1 MNKGCSLCWRR
12 REDGSEYCTYH
23 LAAQKNLIKAFR
35 DWQEAL
41 EVEWMDF
48 LASVVARQES
58 GEWVRDVA
66 HHFLERGEDRS

>member
-23 LAAQKNLIKAFR
+23 LTAQKNLLKAFR

-41 EVEWMDF
+41 EIEWRDF
-48 LASVVARQES
+48 LVAVVARQES
-58 GEWVRDVA
+58 GEWVRDIA
-66 HHFLERGEDRS
+66 HQLLEKEKDGS

>member
-41 EVEWMDF
+41 EVKWMDF

>member
-23 LAAQKNLIKAFR
+23 LAAQKNLLKAFR

-41 EVEWMDF
+41 EIEWRDF
-48 LASVVARQES
+48 LVAVVARQES
-58 GEWVRDVA
+58 GEWVREVA
-66 HHFLERGEDRS
+66 HHLLEKEKDGS